1 MATEQSN
8 PTDRAHAKLSASQTK
23 RWMTCPGSVRYID
36 DMPAIMKRG
45 SSSFA
50 QLGTAAHSLVEE
62 CLREGRKESRLYRGY
77 WISLDGSI
85 NKQKRDPD
93 AFEVDLDMMD
103 AVDVMLRTVWTEH
116 ARLGPEVELMIE
128 HQFDLSWVRPNM
140 FGTNDVSLSQ
150 FLEELVVID
159 YKHGQGVPVEVSVV
173 DKATGKHKGNSQL
186 LYYAL
191 GAAHKYDFTH
201 THVTIIVVQP
211 RCPHPLGGVRRFTCS
226 MDELLEFRETL
237 ALAADVVMEA
247 YNEYPQYTQ
256 RGKEEH
262 WQDKFLVPGEH
273 CKSAFCPALAVCPS
287 LHRLAEREAVADF
300 SEEPPA
306 SLPAPKG
313 VESLGRALL
322 WVPVL
327 DARNRAVEALAQRLA
342 EQGVKVPGHKLVRK
356 RANRQWLL
364 DEEGVVARLVEIG
377 ADPKDFLT
385 QPKLASPAVVEKI
398 SSQAKQLVNG
408 HRLTNDTN
416 WQIEPIAAKGQGG
429 ITLAHES
436 DPRAEV
442 IIDPAADFPKDE
454 ALAALDES
462 DV

>member
-1 MATEQSN
+1 
-8 PTDRAHAKLSASQTK
+8 
-23 RWMTCPGSVRYID
+23 
-36 DMPAIMKRG
+36 
-45 SSSFA
+45 
-50 QLGTAAHSLVEE
+50 
-62 CLREGRKESRLYRGY
+62 
-77 WISLDGSI
+77 
-85 NKQKRDPD
+85 
-93 AFEVDLDMMD
+93 
-103 AVDVMLRTVWTEH
+103 
-116 ARLGPEVELMIE
+116 
-128 HQFDLSWVRPNM
+128 
-140 FGTNDVSLSQ
+140 
-150 FLEELVVID
+150 
-159 YKHGQGVPVEVSVV
+159 
-173 DKATGKHKGNSQL
+173 
-186 LYYAL
+186 
-191 GAAHKYDFTH
+191 
-201 THVTIIVVQP
+201 
-211 RCPHPLGGVRRFTCS
+211 
-226 MDELLEFRETL
+226 
-237 ALAADVVMEA
+237 
-247 YNEYPQYTQ
+247 
-256 RGKEEH
+256 
-262 WQDKFLVPGEH
+262 
-273 CKSAFCPALAVCPS
+273 
-287 LHRLAEREAVADF
+287 
-300 SEEPPA
+300 
-306 SLPAPKG
+306 
-313 VESLGRALL
+313 
-322 WVPVL
+322 VL

>member
-1 MATEQSN
+1 MSQSN

-23 RWMTCPGSVRYID
+23 RWMTCPGSVRFID
-36 DMPAIMKRG
+36 DLPALMKSG

-62 CLREGRKESRLYRGY
+62 CLRENKVDSRSYRGY
-77 WISLDGSI
+77 WISLDGGI
-85 NKQKRDPD
+85 NKQKRDPN

-103 AVDVMLRTVWTEH
+103 AVDVMLRVVWGEVG
-116 ARLGPEVELMIE
+116 RLGDQSELMIE
-128 HQFDLSWVRPNM
+128 HRFDLSWVRPNM
-140 FGTNDVSLSQ
+140 FGTNDVSVSL
-150 FLEELVVID
+150 FLDELVVID
-159 YKHGQGVPVEVSVV
+159 YKHGQGVPVEVSVP
-173 DKATGKHKGNSQL
+173 DKLTGKHRGNSQL

-201 THVTIIVVQP
+201 SHVTIIVVQP

-226 MDELLEFRETL
+226 MEELLEFRDEL
-237 ALAADVVMEA
+237 ALAADIVMEA
-247 YNEYPQYTQ
+247 YDSFPTTEAV
-256 RGKEEH
+256 KWEK
-262 WQDKFLVPGEH
+262 KFLIPGEH
-273 CKSAFCPALAVCPS
+273 CKSAFCSALATCPAL
-287 LHRLAEREAVADF
+287 HRKAEEEAVADF
-300 SEEPPA
+300 ADDPPA
-306 SLPAPKG
+306 SLIAPKG
-313 VESLGRALL
+313 VDALARALL

-364 DEEGVVARLVEIG
+364 DDEGVIARLLEIG

-385 QPKLASPAVVEKI
+385 TPKLASPAQVEKI
-398 SSQAKQLVNG
+398 SNQAKQLVNG
-408 HRLTNDTN
+408 HRLSQDTN
-416 WQIEPIAAKGQGG
+416 WQVEPIAAKGQGG

-442 IIDPAADFPKDE
+442 VLDPGADFPKEE
-454 ALAALDES
+454 ALADMDEG